1 MEIRALL
8 RAIPKSYD
16 DFVDST
22 ADWMER
28 DPEIK
33 RAILNQLKLY
43 PESTPSDVL
52 KVLWQ
57 YLGIGE
63 PLKLVDDEEELA
75 LV

>member
-8 RAIPKSYD
+8 RAIPRSYD